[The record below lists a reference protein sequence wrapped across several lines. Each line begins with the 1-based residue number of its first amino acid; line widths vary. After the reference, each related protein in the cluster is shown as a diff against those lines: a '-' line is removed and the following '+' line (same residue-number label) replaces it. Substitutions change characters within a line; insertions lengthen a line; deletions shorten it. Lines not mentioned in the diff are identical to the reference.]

1 MPPRPSDTQG
11 VKRAANTKNAGST
24 TGGSGRPPRRPGS
37 PAPRPTT
44 ARPGTMRHKGY
55 TAKVGYDDDAGVLRG
70 EVVDLQDDIHFSAT
84 SVRQLR
90 QEFHAAVDAYLLDCA
105 TRGVAP
111 GKPFSGRLLLRLPPE
126 LHRNAAITA
135 TAMDVSLND
144 FLVGCIE
151 AGVARIAA
159 VRGTGSS

>member
-1 MPPRPSDTQG
+1 
-11 VKRAANTKNAGST
+11 
-24 TGGSGRPPRRPGS
+24 
-37 PAPRPTT
+37 
-44 ARPGTMRHKGY
+44 MRHKGY

-70 EVVDLQDDIHFSAT
+70 EVVDLQDEIRFSAT

-105 TRGVAP
+105 TRGVEP
-111 GKPFSGRLLLRLPPE
+111 GKPFSGRILLRLPPE
-126 LHRNAAITA
+126 LHRSAAITA

-151 AGVARIAA
+151 VGVARIA
-159 VRGTGSS
+159 VVKNED